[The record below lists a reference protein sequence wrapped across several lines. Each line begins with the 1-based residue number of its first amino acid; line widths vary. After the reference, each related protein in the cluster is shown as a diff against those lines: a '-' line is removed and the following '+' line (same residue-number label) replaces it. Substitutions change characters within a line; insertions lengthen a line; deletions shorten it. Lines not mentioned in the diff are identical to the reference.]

1 MKGTNLGELE
11 EILLLTVAA
20 LSPKAYGFSVKEN
33 VEERTGRYAN
43 LSAIHACLY
52 RLEKKGFLES
62 EFGEATKKRG
72 GKRKKYFEL
81 TPSGMDAIVEAKRV
95 RSTLWDEISLS
106 VIKAT

>member
-20 LSPKAYGFSVKEN
+20 LTPEAYGFAVKEN
-33 VEERTGRYAN
+33 LENRVGRYAN

-52 RLEKKGFLES
+52 RLEKKGFLKS

-72 GKRKKYFEL
+72 GKKKKYFEL
-81 TPSGMDAIVEAKRV
+81 TALGTDAIIEAKRV
-95 RSTLWDEISLS
+95 RNSLWDDISLAAVKTS
-106 VIKAT
+106 